1 MGNYKT
7 MCGYRMD
14 MKEDVLSVFLGN
26 NRVVPMIYGNEKV

>member
-1 MGNYKT
+1 
-7 MCGYRMD
+7 